1 MKVFRA
7 LVGLA
12 LSVGVAMASAAS
24 ASAQTP
30 TPPAT
35 PQAQTPPPAPGQE
48 PVGPQPDDFER
59 FTYARP
65 VVRVGS
71 PLNLGQNAAVRDA
84 VVIMAD
90 ATIAGRVLGDVVVVL
105 GNLRFEPTAVVEGS
119 VVVVGGVAT
128 VMPGATLD
136 HDFAIIGGALEAPPG
151 FTPRGEHVLV
161 GPPELGQAL
170 REITPWFTRGLLWG
184 RMIVPGL
191 SWVWTILAI
200 VLLINVVIALAFPG
214 AVSAAAN
221 TLATRP
227 LATAVVGM
235 LSLLLFAPI
244 VTILAISVVGIIVIP
259 FVSCALFIAWMVGK
273 VSVAQWIGARVIRQD
288 DPENRAQVV
297 RSMLIGFVLLCL
309 LYMVP
314 LIGLAAWAMVGVLG
328 LGAATLTAMAGL
340 KRERPAPPPQPVI
353 PPAPP
358 GSGPS
363 SSGGVGGPGEPAP
376 AFAPMASAA
385 AGGAGSLGTSSS
397 AGAEPAAA
405 SVPVSPPVFNAPAGG
420 AAAVAAGD
428 LLACPKAN
436 FLDRLVA
443 AVLDFFLVAIA
454 YNLLDFNLWR
464 HESNMFFLMLIAYHI
479 VFWAWKGTT
488 VGGIVCSLRIVKTNG
503 ATLQPADAVVRALSG
518 LFSIAA
524 LGIGF
529 LWILRD
535 PERQSW
541 HDRIAGTY
549 VVSVPRHWPLP

>member
-1 MKVFRA
+1 MKVLRVLA
-7 LVGLA
+7 GLILTA
-12 LSVGVAMASAAS
+12 GIGAAS
-24 ASAQTP
+24 TAPLSGQ
-30 TPPAT
+30 TPPA
-35 PQAQTPPPAPGQE
+35 PPAVPAPPSAPGQG

-65 VVRVGS
+65 VVRIGS

-128 VMPGATLD
+128 VMPGATID
-136 HDFAIIGGALEAPPG
+136 DDFAIIGGALEAPPG

-161 GPPELGQAL
+161 GPPELGQAM

-184 RMIVPGL
+184 RLIVP
-191 SWVWTILAI
+191 SVPWIWTFVAI
-200 VLLINVVIALAFPG
+200 VLLINVVVAVAFPG
-214 AVSAAAN
+214 AVSAAAD

-259 FVSCALFIAWMVGK
+259 FVSCALVIAWIVGK
-273 VSVAQWIGARVIRQD
+273 VSVAQWMGARVIRQD
-288 DPENRAQVV
+288 DPDSRGQVL

-309 LYMVP
+309 VYMVP
-314 LIGLAAWAMVGVLG
+314 LIGLATWAMVSVLG
-328 LGAATLTAMAGL
+328 LGAATLTAMSGL
-340 KRERPAPPPQPVI
+340 KRERSVPPPHPAAPPPPT
-353 PPAPP
+353 

-363 SSGGVGGPGEPAP
+363 SPGGPAGGPREPVP
-376 AFAPMASAA
+376 TFAPMASASGLDPSLA
-385 AGGAGSLGTSSS
+385 AS
-397 AGAEPAAA
+397 AAPAAADAAPGPAAA
-405 SVPVSPPVFNAPAGG
+405 SPPVFGSPPAA
-420 AAAVAAGD
+420 AAAVAVGD
-428 LLACPKAN
+428 LLACPKAS

-443 AVLDFFLVAIA
+443 AVLDLFLVAIA

-464 HESNMFFLMLIAYHI
+464 NEGNMFFLMLIAYHI

-488 VGGIVCSLRIVKTNG
+488 VGGIVCSLRVVKTNG
-503 ATLQPADAVVRALSG
+503 AALQPADAVVRALSG